1 MLGCLG
7 LVAASNVG
15 GCKSSSASDG
25 DAQDGAKLF
34 ASTCARCHGS
44 EGLGGVPQPGGVV
57 SRNLAD
63 PAFQRAMTDDQL
75 DAIIR
80 NGKPPAMPAFG
91 HVFDDEQIAAL
102 VGHVRSLGN

>member
-1 MLGCLG
+1 MLGCFVVG
-7 LVAASNVG
+7 AASSVG
-15 GCKSSSASDG
+15 GCKRSSPGGG
-25 DAQDGAKLF
+25 DAHDGATLF
-34 ASTCARCHGS
+34 ASACARCHGS

-75 DAIIR
+75 EAIIR

-91 HVFDDEQIAAL
+91 HVFGDEQIAAL
-102 VGHVRSLGN
+102 VDHVRSLAN